1 MDGEFNWI
9 PHQTTKKKKDLE
21 SSEGDNDLVKDLEQ
35 DIEDIDIALDM
46 VFEKLNRIGNVWL
59 G

>member
-59 G
+59 D

>member
-46 VFEKLNRIGNVWL
+46 VFEKLNRIGNV
-59 G
+59 